1 MIVIAGVLTLAPA
14 RFLDTRVYLN
24 QLEGIVIH
32 VSMDARVCQRDDMKC
47 EGQAGERQPN
57 GNDEHLLDENGADVG
72 IMSHTFSLAQGTRYS
87 ALGGLA
93 VVGVY
98 AKHVMNTLLKGGRM

>member
-32 VSMDARVCQRDDMKC
+32 VSMDARVCQRDDMKR

-57 GNDEHLLDENGADVG
+57 GRDEHLLDEINADVG
-72 IMSHTFSLAQGTRYS
+72 IRVTLSHLRKARD
-87 ALGGLA
+87 APHWAGL
-93 VVGVY
+93 
-98 AKHVMNTLLKGGRM
+98 LL